1 MSSHERFSTASVAVV
16 LAAGASLF
24 LLAAAQADP
33 QAAAETRYLAFWST
47 AVLLCAA
54 GLSKQPSFELAGSA
68 LLLVLTGWVVPAG
81 PARAATF
88 GLLLTA
94 SLGVAILRRL
104 ADHSDGI
111 DRSFW
116 VPAALG
122 VQFLARS
129 DQLLTNS
136 MEPKALV
143 GLVVLPLAAA
153 WSLNLLGRSR
163 GVGATLLIGG
173 VCLLLVPG
181 WSVAVLLSLA
191 GVVLGSQSVAGE
203 TNRWIRLGGLVLVT
217 VAAYTWH
224 PGLPAVILLTAL
236 LIASG
241 ERWVGPAAVAMAVAI
256 ALVLLPGVR
265 AWDESLL
272 QAGLLLVLLPAAP
285 LVGRKDWP
293 RVISALLLA
302 CLAARTVPLPGALA
316 APLAAVALS
325 LPREGTLVT
334 LQRIWTGTLLAGS
347 LLLAAY
353 PWLRVEPL
361 SDTLQL
367 FGARGDWSSVLGVVI
382 GFLVIGWLV
391 EKARIRKP
399 RALLPAGVVL
409 AVLAVAALLQLP
421 PAGVYSVTGAPVV
434 LTFEQHGFV
443 RDVEVDAPI
452 RSIVIDSYLENS
464 TSLATGTPVAEVT
477 LDTEDGNNQRWL
489 LRVGIESG
497 EWAARREDVASLEGF
512 QAPPPWLTWIPGG
525 SELFAQ
531 RYRARWDPPEQA
543 TATRIRVARRPELPP
558 EVGIAILRLELR
570 P

>member
-1 MSSHERFSTASVAVV
+1 MSSHARFSTASVAVV

-316 APLAAVALS
+316 APLAAVALA

-367 FGARGDWSSVLGVVI
+367 FGARGDW
-382 GFLVIGWLV
+382 
-391 EKARIRKP
+391 P

-434 LTFEQHGFV
+434 LTFEQQGVV
-443 RDVEVDAPI
+443 RDVEVDAPV
-452 RSIVIDSYLENS
+452 RSVVIDSYLENS